1 MIEINSI
8 KSVRLRKIFRRA
20 IKKPNFSIKFRDT
33 RCPDLLCDLIDSR
46 RNYEDRLNY
55 ANPFKEDYTVVSMWT
70 SMNKNDKKSIAFQE
84 LLYQYLYSQI
94 YIKYA
99 VI

>member
-20 IKKPNFSIKFRDT
+20 VKKFNFYTKFKGT
-33 RCPDLLCDLIDSR
+33 KCPDLLCDLIDGR
-46 RNYEDRLNY
+46 RNPEDRLNY
-55 ANPFKEDYTVVSMWT
+55 AYPFEEDYTSDSMWIYEDKEGKT
-70 SMNKNDKKSIAFQE
+70 SITFHE